1 MKGLLID
8 ENLPLPTALPTSL
21 PVTHSKQ
28 LGSQP
33 SDTAIWDH
41 ALANDLVIVSKDAD
55 FVQRINMQGP
65 PPRVVH
71 LRVGNMRR
79 SVFITWLYKQWPGI
93 ENASATHKLVNVY
106 SDRMELVA

>member
-21 PVTHSKQ
+21 PVTHSRQ
-28 LGSQP
+28 LGRQP
-33 SDTAIWDH
+33 SDTEIWDH
-41 ALANDLVIVSKDAD
+41 ALNNDLVIVTKDGD

-79 SVFITWLYKQWPGI
+79 SAFISWLYKQWPGI
-93 ENASATHKLVNVY
+93 ESASATHKLVNVY